1 MRLVKLLP
9 VICLLLLA
17 GQSVAADKIVKV
29 MAIDGPIGAITLKHF
44 ERALELAEQEEA
56 EALIV
61 LLNTPGGVME
71 TTLRITTAIMN
82 AKVPVIVH
90 VYPSGGRAASAG
102 VYITYASHLAAM
114 ASSTNIGSAT
124 PVSMSGEEIDSTMAK
139 KIINDAV
146 ANLQGAAEKRGRNKE
161 WAERAIRDG
170 ISISSY
176 EAVDSN
182 IVEFLA
188 EDMAELLR
196 KADGYVV
203 QMPWGEDTL
212 ETADAMPSQV
222 EKTFSEAILEV
233 ITSPNIVFILF
244 SLGSLGLAMELYNPG
259 AVVPGVVGAIC
270 IILALFGMQALP
282 INYAALALI
291 LASIVMFLLEI
302 KVTSYGV
309 LSIGGVIALVLG
321 GLMLVDSPEG
331 FLRVSLP
338 VIITVTICVGGFLL
352 FAVGFIIRSHR
363 KQVITGYE
371 GLVGQIA
378 KVKQAIDGQ
387 AMVYVA
393 GALWAA
399 EATEPISV
407 GERVLVVSGENRI
420 LKVEKLTASKEA

>member
-1 MRLVKLLP
+1 MRSIKILP
-9 VICLLLLA
+9 IICLLLLSW
-17 GQSVAADKIVKV
+17 QADALGKVVKV
-29 MAIDGPIGAITLKHF
+29 MTIDGPIGAITLKHF
-44 ERALELAEQEEA
+44 ERALEQAEEENA
-56 EALIV
+56 EALV
-61 LLNTPGGVME
+61 VEMNTPGGVME

-82 AKVPVIVH
+82 AKVPVIVF

-124 PVSMSGEEIDSTMAK
+124 PVSMSGEDIDSSLAK

-146 ANLQGAAEKRGRNKE
+146 ANLQGAAEKRGRNAA
-161 WAERAIRDG
+161 WAERAVRDG

-188 EDMAELLR
+188 EDLRELLE

-212 ETADAMPSQV
+212 HTKDAMPSQI
-222 EKTFSEAILEV
+222 EETFSEAILEV
-233 ITSPNIVFILF
+233 ITNPNIVFILF

-259 AVVPGVVGAIC
+259 AIVPGVVGAIC

-291 LASIVMFLLEI
+291 LVAIIMFLLEI

-309 LSIGGVIALVLG
+309 LSIGGTIALVLG
-321 GLMLVDSPEG
+321 GLMLVDSPES

-352 FAVGFIIRSHR
+352 FAVGFVIRSHR

-371 GLVGQIA
+371 GLVNQIA
-378 KVKQAIDGQ
+378 KVTQPIDGEG
-387 AMVYVA
+387 MIYVA
-393 GALWAA
+393 GALWRAVA
-399 EATEPISV
+399 DMPIAK
-407 GERVLVVSGENRI
+407 GERVRVVSGQDRI

>member
-1 MRLVKLLP
+1 MRSIRFLTVL
-9 VICLLLLA
+9 CLLLCGVQA
-17 GQSVAADKIVKV
+17 SAFGKVVKV
-29 MAIDGPIGAITLKHF
+29 MTIDGPIGAITLKHF
-44 ERALELAEQEEA
+44 ERALEQAEDEGA
-56 EALIV
+56 EALV
-61 LLNTPGGVME
+61 VQMNTPGGVME

-82 AKVPVIVH
+82 SEVPVIVH

-124 PVSMSGEEIDSTMAK
+124 PVSMGGGEIDSSMAK

-146 ANLQGAAEKRGRNKE
+146 ANLQGAAEKRGRNAA
-161 WAERAIRDG
+161 WAERAVRNG

-188 EDMAELLR
+188 EDLQELLQ
-196 KADGYVV
+196 KADGRVV
-203 QMPWGEDTL
+203 QLPWGEDTL
-212 ETADAMPSQV
+212 HTV
-222 EKTFSEAILEV
+222 EATTSPVNKTFSEAILEV
-233 ITSPNIVFILF
+233 ITNPNIVFILF

-259 AVVPGVVGAIC
+259 AIVPGVVGAIC

-291 LASIVMFLLEI
+291 LVAIIMFLLEI

-309 LSIGGVIALVLG
+309 LSIGGTIALVLG
-321 GLMLVDSPEG
+321 GLMLVDSPAG

-352 FAVGFIIRSHR
+352 FAVGFVIRSHR
-363 KQVITGYE
+363 KQVTTGYE
-371 GLVGQIA
+371 GLVGQTA
-378 KVKQAIDGQ
+378 KVTQPIDGEG
-387 AMVYVA
+387 MVYVA
-393 GALWAA
+393 GALWKAVA
-399 EATEPISV
+399 ETPVAK
-407 GERVLVVSGENRI
+407 GERVRVLSGEDRI
-420 LKVEKLTASKEA
+420 LKVEKLNGNKEA